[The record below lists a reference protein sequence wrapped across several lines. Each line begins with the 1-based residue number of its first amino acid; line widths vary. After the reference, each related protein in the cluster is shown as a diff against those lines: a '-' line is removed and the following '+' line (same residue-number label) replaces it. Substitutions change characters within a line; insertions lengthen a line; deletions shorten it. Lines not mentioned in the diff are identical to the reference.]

1 MSDIIKA
8 LLNAVETRE
17 IDLSECAEMYNGAKL
32 PIRVNWPRY
41 HKKRRYELSREL
53 GEIQKAYTASQ
64 PDDDIEDLGKRADEN
79 AASWIEW
86 WSVSLMMEVDEV
98 ATLKDSLPVPH
109 WEWLTNRIV
118 DTVNQYEVDETKK
131 ALVSRGRISGEREQ

>member
-8 LLNAVETRE
+8 LLDAVEIRE
-17 IDLSECAEMYNGAKL
+17 IDLNECAEMYNGVKI
-32 PIRVNWPRY
+32 PIRVNWPRG

-53 GEIQKAYTASQ
+53 GEIQKAHAALQ

-79 AASWIEW
+79 ATSWVEW
-86 WSVSLMMEVDEV
+86 WAVSLMMEVDEV
-98 ATLKDSLPVPH
+98 AILKDSLPDPH

-118 DTVNQYEVDETKK
+118 DTANQYEVDETKK
-131 ALVSRGRISGEREQ
+131 VLVSRGRISGGQEQ